1 MIPSQCDIVIQVKE
15 STFQKRGN
23 MEPLKIGFVPA
34 HREPFDEDWASK
46 MRRRCLDAFPLP
58 PLAEIIVPDEKL
70 TKLGC
75 VRDDGEAE
83 KVIALF
89 REQNINGLIIGTM
102 TFGDEVSAL
111 AVAAAF
117 RHKPVLLFG
126 TREGAF
132 TADGNR
138 RSDSFCGTLSISS
151 GLHRRQI
158 PFLFGGIVF
167 PEEKEFKESVTDFL
181 RVCAVSRGFVGAKI
195 GLVGPRP
202 ERFETC
208 IFSEDLLMRKFR
220 QRVIPVD
227 LADIMSRASALKDS
241 VPVKKLVKN
250 IKAEAESS
258 AIKADILQNIAG
270 LEYALED
277 FAAEKGLAA
286 LGVQCWTAMQSV
298 YGLSPCHAMGRLT
311 DKGIMTSCEVDIYGA
326 LTMLLQ
332 YLASLGETV
341 PHFIDWTIR
350 HQEKEN
356 AFLAWHCGNAPPS
369 LACRDGDISL
379 KYHSILGPSLG
390 IDRSLGT
397 GEFQLAPGAVTL
409 SRLQEHDG
417 KFKLLVAGGKIFSS
431 RQQLRGCWS
440 WVEVPDLDKLYA
452 TLVKEGFT
460 HHASLIHGDCS
471 RALVDACGLLGIEAV
486 VVR

>member
-1 MIPSQCDIVIQVKE
+1 
-15 STFQKRGN
+15 
-23 MEPLKIGFVPA
+23 MEPIKIGFVPA

-46 MRRRCLDAFPLP
+46 MRHRCLDAFPQIPQL
-58 PLAEIIVPDEKL
+58 EIIVPHEKL
-70 TKLGC
+70 TKGGC

-89 REQNINGLIIGTM
+89 KEKDISGLIIGTM

-111 AVAAAF
+111 AVASAF
-117 RHKPVLLFG
+117 RDKPIMLFG
-126 TREGAF
+126 TKEGPF
-132 TADGNR
+132 TKDGNR

-158 PFLFGGIVF
+158 PFIFAGIVF
-167 PEEKEFKESVTDFL
+167 PEEKTFKNRVTDFL
-181 RVCAVSRGFVGAKI
+181 RVCAISRGFIGARI

-208 IFSEDLLMRKFR
+208 IFSEDQLMRKFK
-220 QRVIPVD
+220 QRIVPVD
-227 LADIMSRASALKDS
+227 LADIMSWANLHKDS
-241 VPVKKLVKN
+241 PAIKKIIKN
-250 IKAEAESS
+250 IKIQVDSS
-258 AIKADILQNIAG
+258 AVKAATLQNIAG
-270 LEYALED
+270 LECALEQ
-277 FAAEKGLAA
+277 FAVEKGLSAM
-286 LGVQCWTAMQSV
+286 GVQCWTAMQSV

-311 DKGIMTSCEVDIYGA
+311 DKGIMTSCEVDMYGA

-350 HQEKEN
+350 HQEREN
-356 AFLAWHCGNAPPS
+356 VFLSWHCGNAPPS
-369 LACRDGDISL
+369 LACQGGEISL

-390 IDRSLGT
+390 IDHSMGT

-417 KFKLLVAGGKIFSS
+417 KFKMLVAGGKIVAS
-431 RQQLRGCWS
+431 QQKLRGSWS
-440 WVEVPDLDKLYA
+440 WVEVPDLDRLYE

-471 RALVDACGLLGIEAV
+471 RALVSACELLGIEAIIV
-486 VVR
+486 